1 MNNIL
6 LIIQIVICALIIPAI
21 LLQRRGTAMGSAFGG
36 GGEMYLQR
44 RGLDKKL
51 FWATIVLSILFLAIS
66 YLNISL

>member
-6 LIIQIVICALIIPAI
+6 LILQIVICIATIPAI
-21 LLQRRGTAMGSAFGG
+21 LLQQRGTAMGSAFGG

-51 FWATIVLSILFLAIS
+51 FWATIVLGALFLIVS
-66 YLNISL
+66 FLNIAL